1 MIERNKLT
9 IALMALLVAGTV
21 YAAYSNQDNREQ
33 EVRLVFNRFITAFNN
48 LDWDVFHN
56 LLANEVTVFNPD
68 IPEAPSVGRLDG
80 REQVENGFK
89 AVFAASKRQG
99 NGPPYLHIVPKNVKI
114 QMLGDTAIVSFEF
127 DREGNSI
134 GRRTILLHHESHDW
148 KIVHIHASNVA
159 RRN

>member
-1 MIERNKLT
+1 MIERKLT
-9 IALMALLVAGTV
+9 IALMTLLVAGAV
-21 YAAYSNQDNREQ
+21 CPAYANQDTHEQ
-33 EVRLVFNRFITAFNN
+33 EVRQVFNRFINAFNN

-68 IPEAPSVGRLDG
+68 IPEAPRVGRLNG
-80 REQVENGFK
+80 REQVEEGFR
-89 AVFAASKRQG
+89 AVFAASKRQA

-114 QMLGDTAIVSFEF
+114 QMLADTAIVSFEF

-134 GRRTILLHHESHDW
+134 GRRTIVFHHESHDW